1 MRAAPTLD
9 AKTSTRFAEPPWSE
23 HSEPWLELDAQL
35 PPDHL
40 ARDIRGALAHLN
52 LTPLYLTYGGRGK
65 ASHPPDLMLAI
76 VFFERVLP
84 TGTLDFSF

>member
-52 LTPLYLTYGGRGK
+52 LTPLYLTVWRAGQ
-65 ASHPPDLMLAI
+65 SLPPAGPHVGDC
-76 VFFERVLP
+76 VL
-84 TGTLDFSF
+84 

>member
-35 PPDHL
+35 PQIIWPE
-40 ARDIRGALAHLN
+40 
-52 LTPLYLTYGGRGK
+52 T
-65 ASHPPDLMLAI
+65 
-76 VFFERVLP
+76 FEAPWLIS
-84 TGTLDFSF
+84 T